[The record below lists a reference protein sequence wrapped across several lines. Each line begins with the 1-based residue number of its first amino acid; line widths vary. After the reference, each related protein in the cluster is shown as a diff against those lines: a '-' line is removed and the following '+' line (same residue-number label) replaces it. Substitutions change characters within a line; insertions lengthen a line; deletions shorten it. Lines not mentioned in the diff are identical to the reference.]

1 MTETVLGDRYRLERT
16 LGHGGMSTVHLA
28 LDTLLDRTVAVKVLA
43 DRFGED
49 DEVRPRFLRE
59 GRLAAK
65 LAHPNVVRVFDSGE
79 EDGRPYIVMELVD
92 GEPLS
97 RELEHRHALPP
108 EEVATLGR
116 QAAAGLAHVH
126 AAGLVHRDVKPQ
138 NLVRRDDGLLKL
150 VDFGIARAE
159 TGNTITQEGTLL
171 GTAAYMA
178 PELVAGDRAT
188 TAVDVY
194 ALGAVLYELLTGRPP
209 RQISSLEDLA
219 SDEPIP
225 HPAELAPDAPPSLV
239 DAIWACLD
247 RDPARRPSAD
257 ALAGALVAVGEEH
270 AQATIAA
277 PATTETVVRRPER
290 AARIPPRRGRRLG
303 PILAAVTAAAVLA
316 ALGAA
321 MLAGGDGD
329 GATAG
334 GADTPQV
341 QPVPQA
347 ETPEEEARNLSDWLR
362 ENAR

>member
-1 MTETVLGDRYRLERT
+1 MTTLLGERYRLERT
-16 LGHGGMSTVHLA
+16 LGRGGMSTVHLA

-43 DRFGED
+43 DHFGED

-92 GEPLS
+92 GQPLS
-97 RELEHRHALPP
+97 RELEDGRALRA
-108 EEVATLGR
+108 EEVAALGR

-159 TGNTITQEGTLL
+159 SGNTITQEGTLL

-178 PELVAGDRAT
+178 PELVAGERAT
-188 TAVDVY
+188 PAVDVY
-194 ALGAVLYELLTGRPP
+194 ALGAVLYQLLTGRPP
-209 RQISSLEDLA
+209 REVSSLEDLA
-219 SDEPIP
+219 AEVPIP
-225 HPAELAPDAPPSLV
+225 HPAELAPHAPGALT

-247 RDPARRPSAD
+247 RDPSRRPSAD
-257 ALAGALVAVGEEH
+257 ALAGALTAVGEED
-270 AQATIAA
+270 ARATIVAA
-277 PATTETVVRRPER
+277 PATSETVVRRPGR
-290 AARIPPRRGRRLG
+290 ATRVPPRRGRRLG
-303 PILAAVTAAAVLA
+303 PILAAVAAAAVLA
-316 ALGAA
+316 ALGAVL
-321 MLAGGDGD
+321 LAGGDGGD

-334 GADTPQV
+334 GEPAQV
-341 QPVPQA
+341 EPVPRA
-347 ETPEEEARNLSDWLR
+347 ETPEEEARNLADWLR
-362 ENAR
+362 ENAG